1 MTRGGG
7 AEWSCVTRR
16 CRCRRLPW
24 QRDTLFTMSHA
35 AAPSTARGGRFAAL
49 SVPGYRLLF
58 VSGTVS
64 FVATQVQIIGRG
76 WLANTL
82 TGSNSGLGVVYLCF
96 GVAMLIS
103 MPVGGVLADRR
114 SRRALLIVSQAM
126 FVGIN
131 AFVGIAV
138 AAGFIRF
145 WMLLITAILQAF
157 GFGLLGPARMAMT
170 VDIVG
175 REHMANAVVLSQMSL
190 NSARV
195 VGPAVAGV
203 GLGIAWFG
211 TVGVYFTAAGLSLVG
226 LMAVLSLPPTPRP
239 SPSQTGA
246 FTSFAEGIS
255 YARRERRVGLLLI
268 GSTVAVVLGM
278 PYLAFLPRVASSM
291 FDTGPGGYGAL
302 SVASA
307 VGAVAVSFA
316 IANVGSGRRA
326 WVIQWI
332 SAAAFAAG
340 LAAMALA
347 PTFAT
352 SMVAVLIVGAGSSAF
367 QSMNGSIVLDA
378 TDERFHGR
386 VQSLMM
392 WAFGG
397 FGMAA
402 LPLGALADAVGL
414 RVMLAVIAVGVA
426 VVAASMRLFAAS
438 SHAESVTDRAQ

>member
-1 MTRGGG
+1 MAPWR
-7 AEWSCVTRR
+7 WSCVTSPVSARSVSG
-16 CRCRRLPW
+16 LA
-24 QRDTLFTMSHA
+24 DTLITMSQVSA
-35 AAPSTARGGRFAAL
+35 SPSTTNGRFAAL
-49 SVPGYRLLF
+49 TVPGYRLLF
-58 VSGTVS
+58 ISGTVS

-96 GVAMLIS
+96 GISMLIS

-126 FVGIN
+126 FVAIN
-131 AFVGIAV
+131 TFVGIAV
-138 AAGFIRF
+138 AAGFIQF
-145 WMLLITAILQAF
+145 WMLLITAVLQAF

-195 VGPAVAGV
+195 VGPALAGV

-211 TVGVYFTAAGLSLVG
+211 TVGVYFTAATLSLIG
-226 LMAVLSLPPTPRP
+226 LVAVLGLPRTPRP
-239 SPSQTGA
+239 SPTGVGA
-246 FTSFAEGIS
+246 FTSFVEGIG
-255 YARRERRVGLLLI
+255 YARRNRRVGFLLL

-307 VGAVAVSFA
+307 IGAVVVSFV
-316 IANVGSGRRA
+316 IANVGAGRRA
-326 WVIQWI
+326 WVIQWV
-332 SAAAFAAG
+332 SAAAFALG
-340 LAAMALA
+340 LAAMAVA
-347 PTFAT
+347 PSFWL
-352 SMVAVLIVGAGSSAF
+352 SMIAVLVVGSGASAF
-367 QSMNGSIVLDA
+367 QSMNGSIVLEA

-402 LPLGALADAVGL
+402 LPLGAFADAAGL
-414 RVMLAVIAVGVA
+414 RVMFAVIAVAVGGVA
-426 VVAASMRLFAAS
+426 LSMRIFAAS
-438 SHAESVTDRAQ
+438 SHAEGIADSHE